1 MEFAK
6 QRNEG
11 SEGRRYGTDKC
22 IKKGPWLARVHGKE
36 LDLTFKYN
44 GEPSGLCGELISR
57 CDVETGN
64 PGEAV
69 AMI

>member
-1 MEFAK
+1 MWSLLNRGVKGVRQEVQHRQTHK
-6 QRNEG
+6 
-11 SEGRRYGTDKC
+11 GRT
-22 IKKGPWLARVHGKE
+22 WLARVHGKE

-57 CDVETGN
+57 CDVETGD